1 MGNGECK
8 QNGCWSETL
17 RSLLRNCLPPAA
29 CCLLFFLPSAYCLL
43 FFLPAAFGQ
52 VRQLTPDGGLKSDPV
67 FVDRSGA
74 ELVFVDQSDP
84 VTMRL
89 MRLNLSDGKL
99 TRLHADETRAEFEP
113 AYSLD
118 GRYRAF
124 VRSLGNLALALVI
137 QDTQGGRDREL
148 TFAQGFSGP
157 RAPAFSPDASHVLFS
172 FADGQ
177 QSIYSI
183 DRDGGDQRK
192 LIDSPGICNWPS
204 FSPDGRQLLFASTRD
219 GNFEIYTS
227 QADGSQ
233 PLRLTDDL
241 RQDLRPRFSPNGR
254 RIVFTSNRD
263 GNYELYVMQADG
275 SHLRRL
281 TSHPERDDYATWH
294 PDGRQIVAVCERS
307 GRQDLY
313 LLPVPEA
320 VNGQ

>member
-1 MGNGECK
+1 
-8 QNGCWSETL
+8 
-17 RSLLRNCLPPAA
+17 
-29 CCLLFFLPSAYCLL
+29 
-43 FFLPAAFGQ
+43 
-52 VRQLTPDGGLKSDPV
+52 LKSDPV

-74 ELVFVDQSDP
+74 ELIFVDQSDP
-84 VTMRL
+84 VTMCL
-89 MRLNLSDGKL
+89 MRLNLTDGKV
-99 TRLHADETRAEFEP
+99 TRLYPAETRSEFEP
-113 AYSLD
+113 ACSLD

-124 VRSLGNLALALVI
+124 VRSMGNLSLALVI
-137 QDTQGGRDREL
+137 QDTQGGRDREM

-157 RAPAFSPDASHVLFS
+157 RSPAFSPDASRIVFS

-183 DRDGGDQRK
+183 DREGGDRRM

-233 PLRLTDDL
+233 PHRLTDNP
-241 RQDLRPRFSPNGR
+241 RQDLRPRFSPDGR

-275 SHLRRL
+275 GNLRRL
-281 TSHPERDDYATWH
+281 TDDPERDDYAAWH

-313 LLPVPEA
+313 LLPVPDMLN
-320 VNGQ
+320 VR